1 MHDCCGFG
9 PFPCG
14 LISSLHVRSV
24 VVVVRRVAGRFA
36 SEGAAP
42 DGRGPRQLAT
52 LQKHS
57 PSSLHFYS
65 VWWKRFY
72 SSYYIHNT

>member
-14 LISSLHVRSV
+14 LIDSLYVRSV
-24 VVVVRRVAGRFA
+24 VVVVRPVAGRFA

-42 DGRGPRQLAT
+42 DGRGPRRRTSKQIFSLKYIFLET
-52 LQKHS
+52 LIF
-57 PSSLHFYS
+57 L
-65 VWWKRFY
+65 R
-72 SSYYIHNT
+72 